1 MNKFYNQALLA
12 GYLAFKRGE
21 NVHDCPHMI
30 GLRREGWLRG
40 NEIGHEEY
48 MDKLY
53 EDAQNE
59 LARAR
64 SCNQP
69 YA

>member
-1 MNKFYNQALLA
+1 MNKYYNAAVIA
-12 GYLAFKRGE
+12 GYLAYRRGE
-21 NVHDCPHMI
+21 NVHNCPHMI

-48 MDKLY
+48 MERLHQ
-53 EDAQNE
+53 EAENE
-59 LARAR
+59 VALHR
-64 SCNQP
+64 SSCQP